1 MKKKISLLLTIILLV
16 GVFVGCGKNSYDPS
30 TTDEERSNV
39 SEIYVPESHIVNP
52 PVVIQEISTKL
63 PDTSKGPAVALMQ
76 VDENLNVLGKKER
89 KIFTA
94 EKFVEKCSA
103 TVIPAFII
111 DSAAEGEALC
121 AFLQEREIIDAF
133 VVADSA
139 DAELVYQV
147 RQTCT
152 KVRGILIFDSFSDKE
167 AQKAACQLANDSL
180 ANVIISR
187 QPLSQ
192 DEVCY
197 FTIRAVAVWSYA
209 ADEAGIYQA
218 ISSGYDGVIATDPK
232 EVYEVYSSIP
242 QVTVSGRPLPIAH
255 RGNRAFS
262 ENTLESFQ
270 GAIDAGCLA
279 VETDLRLTK
288 DKQIVLLHDATL
300 DRTTDGAGEVSRVSL
315 EEVKSYSCDDVAG
328 MSTKVPT
335 FREALEMFGD
345 TDLVFFCELKATS
358 GSTFRDA
365 FNSVAAGY
373 EDNVVLFVG
382 FGSINEYN
390 YKNILDGIPFVAGN
404 YEPLL
409 NDEDDLV
416 TIEKFI
422 QRLAPYNYQPLFY
435 DYEPNHQREDF
446 YYEMAARGFL
456 PLHSTTKQ
464 EVLNERLL
472 TGQGASGALTNEPWL
487 TADYAYKINVENM
500 TLSVGQ
506 EIPLKHEVIKMVGSD
521 TVTCELLQL
530 SGPKLSQSTSGYS
543 AQKAGEAIV
552 VFSATIEANGANY
565 TIYSAPVCVT
575 ITD

>member
-63 PDTSKGPAVALMQ
+63 PNTSKGPAVALMQ

-89 KIFTA
+89 EIFTA

-255 RGNRAFS
+255 RGNRAFP

-328 MSTKVPT
+328 MSAKVPT

-390 YKNILDGIPFVAGN
+390 YTL
-404 YEPLL
+404 
-409 NDEDDLV
+409 
-416 TIEKFI
+416 
-422 QRLAPYNYQPLFY
+422 
-435 DYEPNHQREDF
+435 
-446 YYEMAARGFL
+446 
-456 PLHSTTKQ
+456 
-464 EVLNERLL
+464 EVR
-472 TGQGASGALTNEPWL
+472 SR
-487 TADYAYKINVENM
+487 
-500 TLSVGQ
+500 
-506 EIPLKHEVIKMVGSD
+506 
-521 TVTCELLQL
+521 
-530 SGPKLSQSTSGYS
+530 
-543 AQKAGEAIV
+543 
-552 VFSATIEANGANY
+552 
-565 TIYSAPVCVT
+565 
-575 ITD
+575 